1 MENFYKRIMSS
12 LGTELKINVHVEP
25 IDGYHMEDYDFV
37 CSFFVYEDR
46 RVEVSKSSMKR
57 VDSDNYM
64 ALLVSDDGRRIGR
77 GRIQMEV
84 TAYIPD
90 GDFADGVRIEKAVT
104 CTGVT
109 IT

>member
-1 MENFYKRIMSS
+1 MSS

-25 IDGYHMEDYDFV
+25 IDGYHMEDSDFA
-37 CSFFVYEDR
+37 CSFYVYEDR
-46 RVEVSKSSMKR
+46 RVEVSKSSMQR

-64 ALLVSDDGRRIGR
+64 ALLVSADGRRIGS
-77 GRIQMEV
+77 GRIMMEI
-84 TAYIPD
+84 TAYVPD